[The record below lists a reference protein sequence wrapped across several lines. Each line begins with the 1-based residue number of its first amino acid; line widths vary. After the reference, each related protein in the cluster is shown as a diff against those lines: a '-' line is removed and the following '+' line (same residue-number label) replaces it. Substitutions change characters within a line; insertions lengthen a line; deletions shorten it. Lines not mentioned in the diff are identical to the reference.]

1 MDNLQNVARD
11 MRRSAEFFK
20 GIIAAADVVERLGS
34 LENAT
39 NEAKAAL
46 AVAERNRD
54 SALTELA
61 DVKAKGKAAVADAKA
76 KAESIVADAMT
87 TAQAYADKSR
97 AEIDTYNQA
106 NTDAAV
112 KFAGAQV
119 DAANTVMAKA
129 TMERDALAAHIAS
142 LAAEV
147 ADLESKRAAS
157 QAELDKLTK
166 ALDKIKSQFKIEG

>member
-1 MDNLQNVARD
+1 MSLQDTAGD
-11 MRRSAEFFK
+11 MRRAANFFK
-20 GIIAAADVVERLGS
+20 GVAAAADVIERIGS

-54 SALTELA
+54 SALAELA
-61 DVKAKGKAAVADAKA
+61 DAKAKGKAAVADAKA
-76 KAESIVADAMT
+76 KADKLLADAEAQ
-87 TAQAYADKSR
+87 AQAYADKSR
-97 AEIDTYNQA
+97 AEIDTYNRA

-129 TMERDALAAHIAS
+129 TIERDALISHSAE

-166 ALDKIKSQFKIEG
+166 ALDKIKSQFKIGE